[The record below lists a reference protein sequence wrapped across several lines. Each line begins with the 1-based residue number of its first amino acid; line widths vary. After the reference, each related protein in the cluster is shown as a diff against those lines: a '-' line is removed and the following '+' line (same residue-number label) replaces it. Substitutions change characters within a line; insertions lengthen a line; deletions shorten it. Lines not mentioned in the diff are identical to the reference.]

1 MINMHIIRKCTWYAI
16 NLDHSLFSIFLH
28 AAFCPEQIDSG
39 ILWPR
44 TDSNSEVSRAC
55 NLAGSLFRQRTFITR
70 YCSEIGIW
78 SDIDFSTCTLVADPP
93 PFLLLSFV
101 LETGEEVNGLDDDS
115 TYLETQMKNLLRDR
129 GILFTDVILQS
140 SYIASISVTFE
151 VTLPFTPTQDEQLVS
166 FSNYFTTSF
175 TMFGNFSVRPGN
187 RTLRQVSA
195 SGEQHKSQKLYY
207 CHYNYVNHCT
217 TRCMSMS
224 IIIWSTS

>member
-1 MINMHIIRKCTWYAI
+1 M
-16 NLDHSLFSIFLH
+16 DHSSFNIFLH
-28 AAFCPEQIDSG
+28 AAYCPEQIDGG

-44 TDSNSEVSRAC
+44 TESNSEVSRAC

-101 LETGEEVNGLDDDS
+101 LEIGEEVNDLDDDS
-115 TYLETQMKNLLRDR
+115 TYLETEMKNLLRDR

-151 VTLPFTPTQDEQLVS
+151 VTLPFIPTQDEQLIS

-195 SGEQHKSQKLYY
+195 SGEQYKSQKLYCY
-207 CHYNYVNHCT
+207 YYT
-217 TRCMSMS
+217 
-224 IIIWSTS
+224 

>member
-1 MINMHIIRKCTWYAI
+1 M
-16 NLDHSLFSIFLH
+16 DHSLFSIFLH
-28 AAFCPEQIDSG
+28 AAYCPEQIDSG

-44 TDSNSEVSRAC
+44 TESNSEVSRAC
-55 NLAGSLFRQRTFITR
+55 NLAGSLFRQRTFIKR
-70 YCSEIGIW
+70 YCSEIGTW

-195 SGEQHKSQKLYY
+195 SGEQHKGQKLYY
-207 CHYNYVNHCT
+207 CYYNYVDHCT

-224 IIIWSTS
+224 IIFWSTS